1 MCVSS
6 CALVC
11 VRAGVRVRVHS
22 VRRTLD
28 LYQLHKDRHIC
39 LRVDIKQENSNKR
52 LACLERESAPQVRK
66 DGRGFKSNIKEFILD
81 TVRN

>member
-1 MCVSS
+1 MERVVCVCS

-11 VRAGVRVRVHS
+11 VRAGGRVRVHI

-39 LRVDIKQENSNKR
+39 LRVGIKQENSNKR
-52 LACLERESAPQVRK
+52 LACLERERVRLK
-66 DGRGFKSNIKEFILD
+66 FGRTEEVSNQILKSSY
-81 TVRN
+81 